1 MGYNVP
7 GVYIEEDQSLSLS
20 VPAGTTAI
28 PVFVGKFWKK
38 RNNPT
43 DDLVL
48 ADTQVVRIDNWSEFA
63 TLFDAG
69 LTPGKMTITLGPKEG
84 SKADVAVKEVVKDK
98 RDIPEILEKVEVG
111 ETNEWRIQSFG
122 YTAHR
127 GGLSVRAYFENGG
140 GPCYVLALKNGDEE
154 KITDL
159 IRAKPEI
166 SILCYCENNATEMNA
181 VYGKFKELISNSNQ
195 GNPGYFVLA
204 DAFYDSTMTPDLKTA
219 FGDNINQVAAYYP
232 ALQMIYRI
240 AWPADDQIKL
250 TGAPKSVSDFAALKK
265 DKTGD
270 ALKVAQ
276 LIADRLTAESIVY
289 LRASVV
295 LAGIY
300 ARTDQARG
308 VWKAPANVAL
318 SGVDGLVWDSGGLK
332 PVIVD
337 DDVHG
342 KLNPQGINAIR
353 HFSGRGYVVW
363 GARTLAGYEGNGDL
377 RWRYIPVRRLFN
389 AAERDIKQA
398 MRQVMFEPN
407 NAPTWEKVRAA
418 IDSYLHTLWRMGGLQ
433 GAKPEQAYFVQVGK
447 DVTMSPQEIRDGKLI
462 VKVGMAAVRP
472 AEFIILQFS
481 QNQVG
486 APA

>member
-1 MGYNVP
+1 MAYKVP

-20 VPAGTTAI
+20 VPAGATAI

-38 RNNPT
+38 RINPT

-63 TLFDAG
+63 ARFDTG
-69 LTPGKMTITLGPKEG
+69 LTLGKMTITLE
-84 SKADVAVKEVVKDK
+84 SKKKPEVNAAAKDVTKDK
-98 RDIPEILEKVEVG
+98 SNAPKILEKVELV
-111 ETNEWRIQSFG
+111 ETNEWHIQSFG

-140 GPCYVLALKNGDEE
+140 GPCYVLALKSGDEE
-154 KITDL
+154 KIAEL
-159 IRAKPEI
+159 IREHPEI
-166 SILCYCENNATEMNA
+166 SLLCYCENNETEMSV
-181 VYGKFKELISNSNQ
+181 VYGKFKELTANSNQ

-204 DAFYDSTMTPDLKTA
+204 DAFYDSTMKPDLKTT

-240 AWPADDQIKL
+240 TWPEDDKIEL
-250 TGAPKSVSDFAALKK
+250 TGAPKSVTDFAALKK

-270 ALKVAQ
+270 APKVTQ
-276 LIADRLTAESIVY
+276 LIANRLTAESIVY
-289 LRASVV
+289 LRASVA